1 MLGCV
6 DRKLDVSVGFY
17 LRKERRAVE
26 SHNGYKGISIYQHI
40 FGKASL
46 GNSFDAVELTGKSQ
60 PLLLSFCILSVLL
73 IF

>member
-6 DRKLDVSVGFY
+6 NRKIDVCVGFY
-17 LRKERRAVE
+17 LLKERRAVE

-40 FGKASL
+40 YGKASL

-60 PLLLSFCILSVLL
+60 PLPLSFSILSVLL